1 MKYIFC
7 LYKFVTFENSS
18 PVSSLQEASQHFF
31 KSESQA
37 EISNS
42 SQQCSF
48 IHSPFWSLSS
58 TTMVL
63 LVLGASAKQTKC
75 AHRNS
80 FLFVSLS
87 VDF

>member
-42 SQQCSF
+42 SQQCSY

-63 LVLGASAKQTKC
+63 LVLGASAKQNVLIEIPSYLYPC
-75 AHRNS
+75 R
-80 FLFVSLS
+80 
-87 VDF
+87 